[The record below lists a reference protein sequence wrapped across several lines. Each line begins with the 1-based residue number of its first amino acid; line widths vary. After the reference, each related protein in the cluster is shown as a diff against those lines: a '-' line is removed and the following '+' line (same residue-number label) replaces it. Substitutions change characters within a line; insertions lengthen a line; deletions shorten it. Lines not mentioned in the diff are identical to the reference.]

1 MYCDMHT
8 HIQCRFLP
16 FPSEPGVRRMDSVMF
31 CLSQKNPPRCLTTGA
46 CWCFLPS
53 RRKVD
58 ACVCVCVYVCEK
70 RSDSICRIFY
80 RVLCETCTVSLLYIF
95 CLPIAISLAT
105 LVMLPRSQSICHH
118 ISSLITSRLCALR
131 EHVIMKKLKI
141 YSANQPN
148 DIGLMH
154 STALPPNQ
162 YVSST
167 SDQRTTSSE
176 ITVPNNVP
184 RTIRQPTK
192 QDKPAKQ
199 AFTKEESRH
208 YKRQSQE
215 HTQEK
220 NSKQVDQPAP
230 SQPTGKTISVTSS
243 APRRNFPDGLPQ
255 TVASVTSFDPTLV
268 SLDEKYLSL
277 TKQTG
282 QLLISI
288 ANATEQDGWIPLS
301 AKNDVSA
308 LKKPPAKGAPP
319 INCVKGTGM
328 VKAPPEFILRFLKDP
343 STTTKLDEL
352 LKESKTV
359 HEVSGAVHIVHLLY
373 KPVWP
378 TSPREFSVMSVSGQF
393 DKQTWVD
400 AGISVQDPR
409 IPQEKGYVR
418 GELIVGGYVIRSV
431 PDNPELSEVTYA
443 AQVDLKGSIPAFVVN
458 KITESQP
465 QCVSRL
471 RNHVEPLYAAMKSDG
486 PQRLREFEE
495 TVKIGL
501 ISPELE
507 QQPPSKESTIE
518 DDAHLTAFPTLVPDK
533 TPPNAVFNLTHPDA
547 TSDDVYPIPVVSDEP
562 SPPKTVE
569 LEKGGGGG
577 EEEEMWPNGQLD
589 EDVLPEELHRVD
601 FKVDLREDNAGFETP
616 ELGEEY
622 ENITLET
629 VPSLETGTQ
638 AENGGS
644 TTHLDGEGVIVMET
658 LDTYTPLELSSA
670 PDSEEGEGGVEG
682 EERGVE
688 GEERGVEGEERGEEG
703 EEEQEKQ
710 RESEIEVKEEGEKEG
725 EGEGVEKKGGEEE
738 EEEIEEDEVFLT
750 RRGPSLELK
759 LPPYQRESVREDSKD
774 SESVSVS
781 LCN

>member
-1 MYCDMHT
+1 M
-8 HIQCRFLP
+8 
-16 FPSEPGVRRMDSVMF
+16 
-31 CLSQKNPPRCLTTGA
+31 
-46 CWCFLPS
+46 W
-53 RRKVD
+53 
-58 ACVCVCVYVCEK
+58 VCEK

-80 RVLCETCTVSLLYIF
+80 RVLCETCTVFLLYIF
-95 CLPIAISLAT
+95 CLPIGISLAT
-105 LVMLPRSQSICHH
+105 LVMLPRSQSTCHH
-118 ISSLITSRLCALR
+118 ISSLLTSHLCALR
-131 EHVIMKKLKI
+131 EHIIMKKLKI
-141 YSANQPN
+141 YYSANQPN

-154 STALPPNQ
+154 GTGLPPNQ

-167 SDQRTTSSE
+167 SDKKMETT
-176 ITVPNNVP
+176 IPNNVP

-208 YKRQSQE
+208 HKRQSQE
-215 HTQEK
+215 HTHKEK
-220 NSKQVDQPAP
+220 NSKQVNQPAP
-230 SQPTGKTISVTSS
+230 SQPTGKTISVTSL

-255 TVASVTSFDPTLV
+255 TVASVTNFDPTLV

-282 QLLISI
+282 QLLITI
-288 ANATEQDGWIPLS
+288 ANATEQDGWIPLG

-308 LKKPPAKGAPP
+308 LKKPAAKGAPP

-352 LKESKTV
+352 LKESKIV

-393 DKQTWVD
+393 DKQTWVE

-443 AQVDLKGSIPAFVVN
+443 AQVDLKGSIPTFVVN

-471 RNHVEPLYAAMKSDG
+471 RNYVEPLYAGMKSDG

-495 TVKIGL
+495 TVKIDL

-507 QQPPSKESTIE
+507 LQLPSKESTIE
-518 DDAHLTAFPTLVPDK
+518 DDAHRTAFPTTVPDK

-547 TSDDVYPIPVVSDEP
+547 ISDDVYPIPVVSDEL

-569 LEKGGGGG
+569 LEKGGGG
-577 EEEEMWPNGQLD
+577 EEEEMWPNRQLD
-589 EDVLPEELHRVD
+589 EDVLSEELHKVD
-601 FKVDLREDNAGFETP
+601 FKADLREDNAGFETP
-616 ELGEEY
+616 ELVEEF
-622 ENITLET
+622 ENINLEM
-629 VPSLETGTQ
+629 VPSLVSETGTK

-682 EERGVE
+682 EERE
-688 GEERGVEGEERGEEG
+688 
-703 EEEQEKQ
+703 EEEQEKL
-710 RESEIEVKEEGEKEG
+710 RESELGVKEEGEKEG
-725 EGEGVEKKGGEEE
+725 EGEGG
-738 EEEIEEDEVFLT
+738 EIEEDEVFVT

-781 LCN
+781 LGN